1 MGHGLDGVGGG
12 GLGFLLSLQGVPVH
26 QDLPAVLHPHVPE
39 DVGVAVHQLLGHA
52 VHHVVHGEAAPLGL
66 NLGVEGHLHQHVA
79 QLLAHAAGVVPVDGV
94 QGLVGLLQEIPADG
108 PVGLLRIPGAAPRR
122 PEQPHDFQE
131 ILPAVTALTLK
142 IYHRLPA
149 FARNFEKKVGM
160 RPYFLPI
167 FRTF

>member
-12 GLGFLLSLQGVPVH
+12 GLGFLLPFQGLPVH
-26 QDLPAVLHPHVPE
+26 QDLPAVRHLHGAE
-39 DVGVAVHQLLGHA
+39 DVGMAVYQLLGHA
-52 VHHVVHGEAAPLGL
+52 VDNVVHGEPAPLRL
-66 NLGVEGHLHQHVA
+66 DLGVEGRLHQHVS
-79 QLLAHAAGVVPVDGV
+79 QLLAHASRVVPVDGV
-94 QGLVGLLQEIPADG
+94 QSLISLLQEVPADG

-149 FARNFEKKVGM
+149 FARNFEKKVEM
-160 RPYFLPI
+160 FPYFLPI